1 MSTVDLAA
9 SDWVRFDSTVVAA
22 QLWGRQAVKEP
33 TSFEHKTDLA
43 LPADEREEINEVAP
57 PENFYTKWFG
67 LWR

>member
-22 QLWGRQAVKEP
+22 QLWGRQTVEEP
-33 TSFEHKTDLA
+33 LSFEHKTDLA
-43 LPADEREEINEVAP
+43 LLADEPEEADEFAP